1 MNKIFTLS
9 FLFCASIAGAQET
22 RLLRQPD
29 ISATQVVFAYA
40 NDLWTV
46 NKSGGS
52 ATRLT
57 SFQGSESNPKFSADG
72 NWIAFSGQYGGNT
85 DVFVIPST
93 GGEAKRLT
101 WHPGADIVRGWSPDG
116 KVVFESDRE
125 SVPRGAT
132 KLWQIGLNEGLPQA
146 LPMPRA
152 NRGDYS
158 PDGKYFAYELVSPWD
173 EEWRNYRGGQN
184 RPIWV
189 MDLNDHSVKT
199 LPWQNSHDMQPVW
212 IDKKIYFLSDRDYT
226 MNLYGYDT
234 QTSTLEQLTTFS
246 EYDIKSLA
254 SGNGTLI
261 FEYGGD
267 LYTFDPQTKNQ
278 NKLRIEVKGDFP
290 WLQPQ
295 WKNAS
300 DWLTNASLSPNGK
313 RALFEA
319 RGEIITVPLEKGDY
333 RNLTNSTGSREHDP
347 IWSPDG
353 KNIAWFSDA
362 SGEYSLMISTQDGL
376 SKPREIKIAS
386 ATYYYSP
393 TWSPDSKYIAFT
405 DHLQQLWMIDVATEK
420 LTLIDKDSYLHPD
433 RSINPV
439 WSPDSKWIAYAK
451 RLTSQ
456 YHVIEAYSVDQSKS
470 LQLTDGLSDAVSPA
484 WDASGKYLYFL
495 ASTNLALGSGW
506 LDMSSIER
514 PLRRSVYF
522 MVLKKG
528 EPSPLLPESDEE
540 KIEKKEEGKADA
552 KAEKNPSKDKDK
564 DKKTEPEKS
573 KVTVQI
579 DLDGLSQRILSL
591 SLPAREYSVLKSG
604 SEGEI
609 FLAEVVQNQD
619 GQTLYKY
626 TLKDRKSDKFLSPV
640 YFFTLSN
647 DGKKMIYKSGALWGV
662 VDTGGKP
669 NMGDGSLKTAAIEI
683 RVDPKKEWKQ
693 IFREAWRYQ
702 RDYLYVKNIHGA
714 DWNKVY
720 AMYSPLVDH
729 VSHRSDL
736 TYLLDI
742 LGGEVSIGHSFTGG
756 GDNPS
761 INRVNIGLLGAD
773 LEVASNRYRI
783 KKIYTGENWN
793 PELRSPLS
801 TPGVDVSEGDFIIS
815 VDGIELTV
823 PNNPYSLF
831 ENKAN
836 RQVSLRVSKT
846 ADGANA
852 KQVIVV
858 PVENDF
864 GLRTFAWVEGNRRKV
879 DQLSNGQI
887 AYVWL
892 PNTAEA
898 GYNYFNR
905 YYFAQ
910 QNKQGVI
917 IDERFNGGG
926 FIADYFVDILN
937 RKLRGYFNNVS
948 GDRKPW
954 TEPLT
959 GILGPKVMII
969 NEMAGSGGDMLPYM
983 FKQMNIGPLVGTKTW
998 GGLVGIWDVPE
1009 LMDGGYITAPRGGF
1023 FDLNGKW
1030 DVENVG
1036 ITPNIEVEMT
1046 PKEVIDGHDPQLE
1059 KAVEE
1064 AMRLLKE
1071 NPVKLQS
1078 EPEAPVRVLRPKK
1091 N

>member
-1 MNKIFTLS
+1 MNKI
-9 FLFCASIAGAQET
+9 IALCLVLIAFQANSQDT

-29 ISATQVVFAYA
+29 ISNTQIVFAYA
-40 NDLWTV
+40 NDLWIV

-52 ATRLT
+52 AIRLT
-57 SFQGSESNPKFSADG
+57 SFQGSESNPKFSPDG
-72 NWIAFSGQYGGNT
+72 SLIAFSGQYGGNT
-85 DVFVIPST
+85 DVFVIPSA

-101 WHPGADIVRGWSPDG
+101 WHPGADIVRGWSADG
-116 KVVFESDRE
+116 KVVFASDRE
-125 SVPRGAT
+125 SVPRGSV

-152 NRGDYS
+152 FRGKHS
-158 PDGKYFAYELVSPWD
+158 ADGKYFAYEMVAPWD

-189 MDLNDHSVKT
+189 MDLNDHSIKT

-212 IDKKIYFLSDRDYT
+212 LDKKIYFLSDRDYT
-226 MNLYGYDT
+226 MNIYSYDT
-234 QTSTLEQLTTFS
+234 QTAALEQLTTFAQ
-246 EYDIKSLA
+246 YDIKSLS
-254 SGNGTLI
+254 SGGGSII

-267 LYTFDPQTKNQ
+267 LYQLDPQTKNA
-278 NKLRIEVKGDFP
+278 NKLHIEVKGDFP

-295 WKNAS
+295 WKNGAE
-300 DWLTNASLSPNGK
+300 WLTNASLSPSGK

-319 RGEIITVPLEKGDY
+319 RGEIITVPLEKGDA
-333 RNLTNSTGSREHDP
+333 RNLTNSPGSREHDP

-353 KNIAWFSDA
+353 QSIAWFSDA
-362 SGEYSLMISTQDGL
+362 SGEYSLMIAPQDGL
-376 SKPREIKIAS
+376 SQPREIKIPS
-386 ATYYYSP
+386 PTFYYAP
-393 TWSPDSKYIAFT
+393 TWSPDSKYVAFT
-405 DHLQQLWMIDVATEK
+405 DHLQQLWMIDVASGK
-420 LTLIDKDSYLHPD
+420 PTLIDKDTYLHPE

-451 RLTSQ
+451 RLASQ
-456 YHVIEAYSVDQSKS
+456 YHVIEAYSIDQSKS
-470 LQLTDGLSDAVSPA
+470 LQLTDGLSDAVSPG

-495 ASTNLALGSGW
+495 ASTNLALASGW

-540 KIEKKEEGKADA
+540 KIEKKEEA
-552 KAEKNPSKDKDK
+552 KLASKSEKNSDKSKE
-564 DKKTEPEKS
+564 KKTEATEKS
-573 KVTVQI
+573 AVHVQI
-579 DLDGLSQRILSL
+579 DLDGLNQRILSL
-591 SLPAREYSVLKSG
+591 SLPAREYSSLKAG
-604 SEGEI
+604 GEGEI
-609 FLAEVVQNQD
+609 FLAEVVPNQE
-619 GQTLYKY
+619 GQTLHKY
-626 TLKDRKSDKFLSPV
+626 TLKDRKSDKFLSPIY
-640 YFFTLSN
+640 YFNISN
-647 DGKKMIYKSGALWGV
+647 DGKKLIYKSGSQWGV
-662 VDTGGKP
+662 VETSAKP
-669 NMGDGSLKTAAIEI
+669 ALGDGSLKTSGVEI
-683 RVDPKKEWKQ
+683 RIDPKKEWKQ

-702 RDYLYVKNIHGA
+702 RDYLYVKNTHGA

-720 AMYSPLVDH
+720 DMYAPLVDH

-761 INRVNIGLLGAD
+761 INPVNIGLLGAD
-773 LEVASNRYRI
+773 LELVSNHYRI

-793 PELRSPLS
+793 PDLRSPLS
-801 TPGVDVSEGDFIIS
+801 TPGVDVVEGDFIIS
-815 VDGIELTV
+815 VDGVALTS
-823 PNNPYSLF
+823 PTNPYSLF

-836 RQVSLRVSKT
+836 KQVALRVSKT
-846 ADGANA
+846 ADGAGA

-858 PVENDF
+858 PVENEF
-864 GLRTFAWVEGNRRKV
+864 SLRTFAWVEGNRRKV
-879 DQLSNGQI
+879 DQLTGGQI

-917 IDERFNGGG
+917 LDERYNGGG

-937 RKLRGYFNNVS
+937 RKLRGYFNNVA
-948 GDRKPW
+948 GDHRPW

-983 FKQMNIGPLVGTKTW
+983 FKQMNIGPLIGTKTW
-998 GGLVGIWDVPE
+998 GGLVGIWDVPD
-1009 LMDGGYITAPRGGF
+1009 LMDGGYMTAPRGGF
-1023 FDLNGKW
+1023 FDLNGRW

-1046 PKEVIDGHDPQLE
+1046 PKEVMDGHDPQLE
-1059 KAVEE
+1059 RAVEE
-1064 AMRLLKE
+1064 ALKLLKE

-1078 EPEAPVRVLRPKK
+1078 EPAAPVRVLRPKQ